1 MPKPTFWNLPAAK
14 REALLAIMIEE
25 FAEQPYALASVSRI
39 VERAGIAKGSIYQYF
54 EHKQD
59 LFLFLID
66 HAAAE
71 QLRLLGELAPAD
83 PQADFFTLLRW
94 QMSASVRVGAA
105 TPQLTRLLYRAVS
118 AELPF
123 REEVEQRLQRA
134 NAAHMTA
141 LVQRGI
147 EQGDLDPEIDP
158 ELAAAVLRGIT
169 ATLGDL
175 ILQRLGLTL
184 QQAAADVERM
194 AGPEIERIFDGLLRI
209 LRQGLQRR
217 Q

>member
-1 MPKPTFWNLPAAK
+1 
-14 REALLAIMIEE
+14 
-25 FAEQPYALASVSRI
+25 
-39 VERAGIAKGSIYQYF
+39 
-54 EHKQD
+54 
-59 LFLFLID
+59 
-66 HAAAE
+66 
-71 QLRLLGELAPAD
+71 
-83 PQADFFTLLRW
+83 
-94 QMSASVRVGAA
+94 
-105 TPQLTRLLYRAVS
+105 
-118 AELPF
+118 
-123 REEVEQRLQRA
+123 
-134 NAAHMTA
+134 MTA

>member
-66 HAAAE
+66 HAAE